1 MSRKDVGLNNSNGE
15 MSNELD
21 EYFTEIDWMFNPMF
35 EFEVQGNRDTRLKLG
50 QQFII
55 ETDEMHER
63 YIDNLKIELKNKFIL
78 ENDLKVDLLDLD
90 SKPTN
95 LKMDVKNSPSV
106 IIIWF
111 RNADRLH
118 SDQLFEFNLAQ
129 FSDNEECGLNVPY
142 RLCSVLS
149 YNIHAK
155 SFEIINRRYENWTG
169 MANGDEVF

>member
-1 MSRKDVGLNNSNGE
+1 

-35 EFEVQGNRDTRLKLG
+35 EFEVQGVRDTRLKLG
-50 QQFII
+50 QKFII

-78 ENDLKVDLLDLD
+78 ENGLKVDLLDLD

-118 SDQLFEFNLAQ
+118 
-129 FSDNEECGLNVPY
+129 
-142 RLCSVLS
+142 
-149 YNIHAK
+149 
-155 SFEIINRRYENWTG
+155 
-169 MANGDEVF
+169 